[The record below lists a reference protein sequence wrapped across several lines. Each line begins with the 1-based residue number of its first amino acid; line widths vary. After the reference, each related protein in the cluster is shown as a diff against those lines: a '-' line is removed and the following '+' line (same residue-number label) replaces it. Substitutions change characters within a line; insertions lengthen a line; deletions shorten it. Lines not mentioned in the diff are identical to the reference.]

1 MRISNLK
8 DEDFVNYKKPSL
20 FIGTC
25 FCNWKCC
32 DEAGIS
38 REVCQNY
45 QLHNSKQHDLT
56 FEQIYRR
63 YINNPL
69 TSAIVIGGLEPIL
82 QSEEVIGLIKY
93 FREHN
98 CHDDFVIYTGYYE
111 EEISSIL
118 DTLKKYDNIIFK
130 FGRFKPNQEKHWDD
144 VLGVYLI
151 SDNQFGKKVS

>member
-8 DEDFVNYKKPSL
+8 DEDFVNYKKPSM

-25 FCNWKCC
+25 YCNWKCC

-45 QLHNSKQHDLT
+45 QLHNSKMHELSN
-56 FEQIYRR
+56 EQIYRR

-69 TSAIVIGGLEPIL
+69 TSAIDIGGLEPIL
-82 QSEEVIGLIKY
+82 QEDEVISLIEY

-111 EEISSIL
+111 EEIGDL
-118 DTLKKYDNIIFK
+118 DNYKKYDNIIFK
-130 FGRFKPNQEKHWDD
+130 FGRFKPNQEKHWDE

-151 SDNQFGKKVS
+151 SDNQYGKKVS

>member
-8 DEDFVNYKKPSL
+8 DEDFVNYKKPSM

-82 QSEEVIGLIKY
+82 QSEEVIGLVKY

-118 DTLKKYDNIIFK
+118 DILKKYDNIIFK
-130 FGRFKPNQEKHWDD
+130 FGRFKPDQEKHWDE

-151 SDNQFGKKVS
+151 SDNQFGKRIS